1 MMEYISSDT
10 NVWITFA
17 IALAIAKVRGIYL
30 LTGDGNLR
38 KAAMYEQIKIIGTIG
53 ILDRLMDGGYITKH
67 EYKFCLQQLLK
78 HNGKEVRL
86 PENEINL
93 RLQKLK

>member
-1 MMEYISSDT
+1 MEYISSDT
-10 NVWITFA
+10 NVWIDFT
-17 IALAIAKVRGIYL
+17 IALAIAKVRGVYL

-38 KAAMYEQIKIIGTIG
+38 KAAMCEQVKIMGTIG

-78 HNGKEVRL
+78 ITVK
-86 PENEINL
+86 
-93 RLQKLK
+93 KLDCRKMKLI